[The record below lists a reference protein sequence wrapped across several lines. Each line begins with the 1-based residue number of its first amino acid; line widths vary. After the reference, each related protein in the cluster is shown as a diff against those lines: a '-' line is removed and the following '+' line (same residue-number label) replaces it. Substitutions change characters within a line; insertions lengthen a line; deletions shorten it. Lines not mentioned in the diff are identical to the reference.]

1 MLGWALGLSLLAAPA
16 ARRLFR
22 SSPATRWSIRPT
34 SSPRPKKPR
43 SIRSSSRWSKTTGHQ
58 FVVATVSDLEGND
71 IADYGYKL
79 GRAWGIGDE
88 AKDDGVVFLI
98 APNERRMNISVG
110 SGSNPSSPTRCRGGS
125 SATS

>member
-16 ARRLFR
+16 TAQTF
-22 SSPATRWSIRPT
+22 
-34 SSPRPKKPR
+34 PKLAGNPVVDQADIIPSAEEAALNTQLLAIEQK
-43 SIRSSSRWSKTTGHQ
+43 TGHQ

-71 IADYGYKL
+71 ISDYGYKL

-110 SGSNPSSPTRCRGGS
+110 YGLEPI
-125 SATS
+125 